1 MDWPRILAYI
11 TGTVDQELLLRNEY
25 LVAENRI
32 LKEQVNGRLLLSDAE
47 RKTLAEIGYRLGRK
61 TLEDVANA
69 AKPDTIL
76 GWYRKL
82 VAQKF
87 DGSKARR
94 KVGRP
99 QVADDIEQLIVRMAR
114 ENPSWGYDRIAGA
127 LANLGHRVSDQ
138 TVGNVLRRHGIAPA
152 PRRKHTTTWAAFIRA
167 HLAVL
172 AGTDFFTVE
181 VFTLRGLVTY
191 YVLFFIHLE
200 SRKVDI
206 AGITIH
212 PNERWMQQMARNVTM
227 EGAGA
232 LQDCRYLLH
241 DRDTKY
247 TRSFRAIIE
256 SGQVTPLAVPARSP
270 NLNAYAER
278 WVRSVKEE
286 CLSKLILFG
295 ERSLRRALTEY
306 VAHFHAERNHQG
318 KGNVLLF
325 PPVAVRHRAGTVRC
339 RERLGGLL
347 RYYDRDAA

>member
-47 RKTLAEIGYRLGRK
+47 RKTLAEIAYRLGRK

-99 QVADDIEQLIVRMAR
+99 QVDDDIGRLIVRMAR
-114 ENPSWGYDRIAGA
+114 ENPGWGYDRIVGA

-152 PRRKHTTTWAAFIRA
+152 PRRKHTTTW
-167 HLAVL
+167 
-172 AGTDFFTVE
+172 E

-206 AGITIH
+206 AGITVH
-212 PNERWMQQMARNVTM
+212 PDERWMQQMARNVTM

-347 RYYDRDAA
+347 RYYDREAA

>member
-32 LKEQVNGRLLLSDAE
+32 LRDQVNGRVLLSDSE
-47 RKTLAEIGYRLGRK
+47 KKTLAEIGYRLGRK
-61 TLEDVANA
+61 ALADVANA

-76 GWYRKL
+76 GWYRKV
-82 VAQKF
+82 VAKKF
-87 DGSKARR
+87 DGSTAGR

-99 QVADDIEQLIVRMAR
+99 HVDAVIEQLTVRMAR

-127 LANLGHRVSDQ
+127 LANLGHRLSDQ
-138 TVGNVLRRHGIAPA
+138 TVGNILRRHGIPPA
-152 PRRKHTTTWAAFIRA
+152 PQRKRTTTWAAFIRA

-200 SRKVDI
+200 SRRVNI
-206 AGITIH
+206 AGITVH
-212 PNERWMQQMARNVTM
+212 PDERWMQQIARNVTM
-227 EGAGA
+227 EEWGV
-232 LQDCRYLLH
+232 LQNCRYLLH

-247 TRSFRAIIE
+247 TRSLCAIID
-256 SGQVTPLAVPARSP
+256 SGHVKTLALPARSP
-270 NLNAYAER
+270 NLNAHAER
-278 WVRSVKEE
+278 WVKSVKEE

-318 KGNVLLF
+318 KGNILLF
-325 PPVAVRHRAGTVRC
+325 PQRTRTSSQGSVQC

-347 RYYDRDAA
+347 RYYHQEAA

>member
-32 LKEQVNGRLLLSDAE
+32 LREQVNGRLLLSDAE
-47 RKTLAEIGYRLGRK
+47 KKTLAEIGYRLGRK

-69 AKPDTIL
+69 AKSDTIL

-99 QVADDIEQLIVRMAR
+99 QVDDDIEQLIVRMAR
-114 ENPSWGYDRIAGA
+114 ENRSWGYDRIVGA

-152 PRRKHTTTWAAFIRA
+152 PQRKHTTTWAAFIRA

-206 AGITIH
+206 AGITVH

-325 PPVAVRHRAGTVRC
+325 PSVAVRHRAGTVRC

-347 RYYDRDAA
+347 RYYDREAA

>member
-1 MDWPRILAYI
+1 MNWPRILACI
-11 TGTVDQELLLRNEY
+11 TGTVDQELLLRNAY

-32 LKEQVNGRLLLSDAE
+32 LREQIDGRLLLSE
-47 RKTLAEIGYRLGRK
+47 SQKKTLAEIGHRLGRK
-61 TLEDVANA
+61 ALEDVANA
-69 AKPDTIL
+69 ARPDTIL

-99 QVADDIEQLIVRMAR
+99 PIDDDIEQVMVRMAR

-127 LANLGHRVSDQ
+127 LANLGYKVSDQ
-138 TVGNVLRRHGIAPA
+138 TVGNVLRRHGIPPA
-152 PRRKHTTTWAAFIRA
+152 PQRKRTTTWASFIRA
-167 HLAVL
+167 HLAVM
-172 AGTDFFTVE
+172 AGTDFFGVE

-200 SRKVDI
+200 TRRVEI
-206 AGITIH
+206 AGITAH
-212 PNERWMQQMARNVTM
+212 PDERWMQQMARNVTM
-227 EGAGA
+227 EGLGA
-232 LQDCRYLLH
+232 LQGWRYLLH

-247 TRSFRAIIE
+247 TCSFRAIIE
-256 SGQVTPLAVPARSP
+256 AGEVKTLALPARSP

-278 WVRSVKEE
+278 WVKSVKEE

-295 ERSLRRALTEY
+295 ERSLRRALGEY

-325 PPVAVRHRAGTVRC
+325 PRDTPNRRTGSVQC

>member
-11 TGTVDQELLLRNEY
+11 AGTVDQELLLRNEY

-99 QVADDIEQLIVRMAR
+99 RVDDDIEQLIVRMAR
-114 ENPSWGYDRIAGA
+114 ENRSWDYDRIVGA

-138 TVGNVLRRHGIAPA
+138 TVGNVLQRYGMAPA
-152 PRRKHTTTWAAFIRA
+152 PQRKHTTTWAAFIRA

-206 AGITIH
+206 AGITVH

-347 RYYDRDAA
+347 RYYDREAA